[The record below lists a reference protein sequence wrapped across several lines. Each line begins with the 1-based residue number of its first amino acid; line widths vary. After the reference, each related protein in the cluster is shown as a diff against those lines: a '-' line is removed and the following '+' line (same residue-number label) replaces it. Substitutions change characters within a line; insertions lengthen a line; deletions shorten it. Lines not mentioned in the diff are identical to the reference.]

1 MARIA
6 RHLEIC
12 DPIAVDAGRMA
23 AQRHPGKRPRFAR
36 ELFACLIQMVEVQM
50 DVATDPNQL
59 AGAQPSLLR
68 QHQLQR
74 RCTDKVEGFSGL

>member
-1 MARIA
+1 
-6 RHLEIC
+6 
-12 DPIAVDAGRMA
+12 
-23 AQRHPGKRPRFAR
+23 
-36 ELFACLIQMVEVQM
+36 M